1 MDNTMQSGSI
11 SAGGLT
17 TLPVGSLTISTSNT
31 TTTGVI
37 GAIGSMTTS
46 SEELLDRYELC
57 QLVINHKVAEFE
69 LMKIRETQPDY
80 ADIIKENLSKM
91 AARDIIKKMT
101 FTKKK
106 DTDSD
111 THHFMGRVWV
121 FTKEELLQ
129 LIEDARR

>member
-1 MDNTMQSGSI
+1 MQSGSI

>member
-17 TLPVGSLTISTSNT
+17 TLPVGSLTISNT